1 MASDFHQSSFP
12 WAEEDVSAFGLDLH
26 LPIQH
31 SVLVVDDH
39 DVVRAALES
48 KILSSGEL
56 RLIGAAA
63 TLAEALQVI
72 RAHTPDL
79 VITDMGLPDSTGLD
93 TVRSIVQ
100 AQAGRATLVVSEYPE
115 KMYAEAVLSI
125 GAGGYL
131 SKEHAWANVLTA
143 AKAAVRGERW
153 VSDEVRAQL
162 VDRAFHRTR
171 PSARGSAEAVSLSPR
186 ELDVMEQIK
195 AGKTSKEI
203 AHRLGISPRT
213 VELHRANIKRKLHL
227 RTGVEVVA
235 FAFKSV

>member
-1 MASDFHQSSFP
+1 M
-12 WAEEDVSAFGLDLH
+12 EEDFQLSGLDVH
-26 LPIQH
+26 LPVQH

-39 DVVRAALES
+39 DIVRAALES
-48 KILSSGEL
+48 KILSSTEL
-56 RLIGAAA
+56 RLVGAAG
-63 TLAEALQVI
+63 TLSDALDAIHRHQ
-72 RAHTPDL
+72 PDL
-79 VITDMGLPDSTGLD
+79 VVTDMGLPDSSGLD
-93 TVRSIVQ
+93 TVRSIVR

-131 SKEHAWANVLTA
+131 SKEHAWAHLLA
-143 AKAAVRGERW
+143 AARAIVRGDRW

-162 VDRAFHRTR
+162 VDRAFQRTR
-171 PSARGSAEAVSLSPR
+171 AAARSSTEPASLSPR

>member
-1 MASDFHQSSFP
+1 M
-12 WAEEDVSAFGLDLH
+12 
-26 LPIQH
+26 
-31 SVLVVDDH
+31 
-39 DVVRAALES
+39 
-48 KILSSGEL
+48 
-56 RLIGAAA
+56 AAA
-63 TLAEALQVI
+63 TPSVLDALCPLCGELI
-72 RAHTPDL
+72 
-79 VITDMGLPDSTGLD
+79 
-93 TVRSIVQ
+93 
-100 AQAGRATLVVSEYPE
+100 
-115 KMYAEAVLSI
+115 LSI

-131 SKEHAWANVLTA
+131 SKEHAWANVLPATR
-143 AKAAVRGERW
+143 AVLRGERW

-162 VDRAFHRTR
+162 VDRAFHRTHK
-171 PSARGSAEAVSLSPR
+171 ARAAAHAEPVSLSPR

>member
-1 MASDFHQSSFP
+1 MGSDFRQSNFP
-12 WAEEDVSAFGLDLH
+12 WTDQDIRSAGLDL
-26 LPIQH
+26 PMQP

-39 DVVRAALES
+39 DIVRAALES
-48 KILSSGEL
+48 KILSCTDL

-63 TLAEALQVI
+63 TLSEALDAI
-72 RAHTPDL
+72 HTHLPDL
-79 VITDMGLPDSTGLD
+79 VITDMGLPDSSGLD
-93 TVRSIVQ
+93 TVRNIVT
-100 AQAGRATLVVSEYPE
+100 AQAGRSTLVVSEYPE
-115 KMYAEAVLSI
+115 KMYAEAVLTI

-131 SKEHAWANVLTA
+131 SKEHAWANVLAAATA
-143 AKAAVRGERW
+143 VVRGERW
-153 VSDEVRAQL
+153 VSDDVRAQL

-171 PSARGSAEAVSLSPR
+171 AVRNPEPVSLSPR

>member
-12 WAEEDVSAFGLDLH
+12 WAEEDLHSLGLDSH
-26 LPIQH
+26 MPVQH

-39 DVVRAALES
+39 DIVRAALES
-48 KILSSGEL
+48 KILASAEL
-56 RLIGAAA
+56 RLIGAAG
-63 TLAEALQVI
+63 TLSDALEAI
-72 RAHTPDL
+72 EAHAPDL
-79 VITDMGLPDSTGLD
+79 VITDMGLPDSSGLD

-100 AQAGRATLVVSEYPE
+100 AQGKRATLVVSEYPE

-131 SKEHAWANVLTA
+131 SKEYAWANVLA
-143 AKAAVRGERW
+143 AARAIMRGDRW

-171 PSARGSAEAVSLSPR
+171 ALRSPEPVSLSPR

-203 AHRLGISPRT
+203 AQRLGISPRT